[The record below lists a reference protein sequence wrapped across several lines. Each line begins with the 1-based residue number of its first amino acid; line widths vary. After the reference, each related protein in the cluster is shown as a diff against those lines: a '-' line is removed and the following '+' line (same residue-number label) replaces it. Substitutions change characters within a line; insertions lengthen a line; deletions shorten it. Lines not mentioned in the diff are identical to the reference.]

1 MILAVSE
8 ENEMHQSRI
17 WHKKRIEITH
27 QDLPLR
33 CPRPKHSQW
42 DSHPQVF
49 LDIEKTGQVLCPY
62 CATLYVLVD
71 EEQ

>member
-8 ENEMHQSRI
+8 EKKMHQSRI
-17 WHKKRIEITH
+17 WQKKRIEVTH
-27 QDLPLR
+27 KSLPLR
-33 CPRPKHSQW
+33 CPRPKSSEW

-49 LDIEKTGQVLCPY
+49 LDIEKTDQVLCPY